1 MLNQSANQSVTQ
13 SINKSV
19 NHLKWNDF
27 NTLTNILIT
36 QLITNN
42 KKYQLSL

>member
-13 SINKSV
+13 SIDKSV

-36 QLITNN
+36 QLITTN